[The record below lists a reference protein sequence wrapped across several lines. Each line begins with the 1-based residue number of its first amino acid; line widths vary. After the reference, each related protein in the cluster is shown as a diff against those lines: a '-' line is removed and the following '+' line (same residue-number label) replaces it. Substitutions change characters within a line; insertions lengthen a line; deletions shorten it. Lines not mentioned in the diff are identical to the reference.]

1 MTALKRTHNVV
12 NWYPGKSVNNLFVFL
27 TSCIM
32 SQWVVINYPSGLTK
46 TLEYDI
52 LGVFSDRSF
61 YRALH
66 LKEVNID

>member
-32 SQWVVINYPSGLTK
+32 SQCVVINYPSGLTK
-46 TLEYDI
+46 TFEYDI
-52 LGVFSDRSF
+52 LGV
-61 YRALH
+61 
-66 LKEVNID
+66 NN